1 MSDIRPARPE
11 VFALVGALEG
21 RAGERFADIGMFMEA
36 PVPVADRGE
45 VPLAAFVSGDPPVG
59 FVWLNLMCGEPHIEE
74 LAVLQSAGRRGLG
87 TALVEASCGCAE
99 QAGYRSVTLCTYRDV
114 PWNGPFYRSA
124 GFVELAPDAWCADLA
139 ALRATERA
147 NGLDDLGPRV
157 VMIRH
162 LGQARTTGSTTSG
175 GR

>member
-1 MSDIRPARPE
+1 LSDIRPPRPE
-11 VFALVGALEG
+11 EFALLGALED
-21 RAGERFADIGMFMEA
+21 RAGERFSEIGIFLETS
-36 PVPVADRGE
+36 VPVADRGE
-45 VPLAAFVSGDPPVG
+45 LPLAVFVSGDPPVG
-59 FVWLNLMCGEPHIEE
+59 FVWLNLVCGQAHIEE

-87 TALVEASCGCAE
+87 RGLVEASCGWAE

-124 GFVELAPDAWCADLA
+124 GFVELEPDAWCADLA
-139 ALRATERA
+139 TLRATERA
-147 NGLDDLGPRV
+147 NGLDDFGPRV

-162 LGQARTTGSTTSG
+162 LGRAQTTGSTTSG

>member
-1 MSDIRPARPE
+1 M
-11 VFALVGALEG
+11 
-21 RAGERFADIGMFMEA
+21 
-36 PVPVADRGE
+36 
-45 VPLAAFVSGDPPVG
+45 
-59 FVWLNLMCGEPHIEE
+59 
-74 LAVLQSAGRRGLG
+74 LQSAGRRGIG
-87 TALVEASCGCAE
+87 RALVEASCGWAE

-124 GFVELAPDAWCADLA
+124 GFVELAPDALVCRPGGV
-139 ALRATERA
+139 RATERA

>member
-1 MSDIRPARPE
+1 LSDIRPARPE
-11 VFALVGALEG
+11 EFALLGALEG
-21 RAGERFADIGMFMEA
+21 RAGERFGDIGMFLEA
-36 PVPVADRGE
+36 SIPVADRGE
-45 VPLAAFVSGDPPVG
+45 LPLAAFVSGDPPVG
-59 FVWLNLMCGEPHIEE
+59 FAWLNLMCGEPHIEE

-87 TALVEASCGCAE
+87 KALVEASCGWAE

-124 GFVELAPDAWCADLA
+124 GFVELTPDAWCADLA
-139 ALRATERA
+139 ALRAVERA

>member
-1 MSDIRPARPE
+1 MADVRVARPE
-11 VFALVGALEG
+11 EFALLGPLEDQ
-21 RAGERFADIGMFMEA
+21 AGERFADIGMFLEA

-45 VPLAAFVSGDPPVG
+45 VPLAVFVSGDPPVA
-59 FVWLNLMCGEPHIEE
+59 FAWLSLVCGEPHIEE
-74 LAVLQSAGRRGLG
+74 VAVLPSVGRRGIG
-87 TALVEASCGCAE
+87 RALVEASCRWAE
-99 QAGYRSVTLCTYRDV
+99 QARYRSVTLCTYRDV

-124 GFVELAPDAWCADLA
+124 GFVELEPDAWCADLR

-162 LGQARTTGSTTSG
+162 LGQARTTGSTTSD